1 MKIRKETSMN
11 ILKMG
16 GAVLVGF
23 VLGAFVYRPVTV
35 KASGS
40 GVIYMKRMTE
50 GQNPD
55 PMVANRD
62 IVGFSCTSGAMGTE
76 CFLAVR

>member
-1 MKIRKETSMN
+1 MN
-11 ILKMG
+11 IVKMCV
-16 GAVLVGF
+16 AVLVGF
-23 VLGAFVYRPVTV
+23 ILGAFVYHPITV

-62 IVGFSCTSGAMGTE
+62 IVGFSCTGGAMGTE